1 MKKIS
6 FVRHAKSSWDLK
18 YATDFDR
25 EIETR
30 GIEKTENL
38 IQLLINKNIIPD
50 LIISSPAV
58 RTKQTSHLIMSKLN
72 LSADILAFDEKFYS
86 GNFHHYLDA
95 IYATNNK
102 INHLMIIGHNPS
114 ISEAAYELS
123 SEVSMMK
130 TSQICHFEF
139 DCENWNQIS
148 NAKILH
154 FLSHNPKNPL

>member
-18 YATDFDR
+18 YLTDFDR

-38 IQLLINKNIIPD
+38 IQLLKRDVIIPD

-58 RTKQTSHLIMSKLN
+58 RTKQTSHLIMSKLH
-72 LSADILAFDEKFYS
+72 LSADIIVFDEKLYS
-86 GNFHHYLDA
+86 GNYKHYLDA
-95 IYATNNK
+95 IYAANDQF
-102 INHLMIIGHNPS
+102 NHLMIIGHNPS
-114 ISEAAYELS
+114 ISEAAYTFS

-130 TSQICHFEF
+130 TSHICHFEL
-139 DCENWNQIS
+139 DCDAWHQVS
-148 NAKILH
+148 NAKILR